1 MPTKKKAKAEE
12 VVAEAPEVDDEEAV
26 EDEDLDVDIDDA
38 AVLEDLEVDAIEDD
52 DDDDVIADI
61 ETRTRRTSRPTRS

>member
-12 VVAEAPEVDDEEAV
+12 VVAEAPEVDDEDAV

-38 AVLEDLEVDAIEDD
+38 AVLEDLEVDAIADD
-52 DDDDVIADI
+52 DD
-61 ETRTRRTSRPTRS
+61 